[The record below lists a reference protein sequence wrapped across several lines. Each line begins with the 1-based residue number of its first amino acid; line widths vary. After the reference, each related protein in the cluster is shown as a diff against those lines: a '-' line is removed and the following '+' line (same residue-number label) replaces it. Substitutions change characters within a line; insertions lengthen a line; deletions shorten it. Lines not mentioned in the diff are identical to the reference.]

1 MMKSFKANAAV
12 LGSAVLV
19 FALGSGTGIAEVAK
33 GTENAASSGSAAKA
47 PEREFIPGADRMTS
61 AERDTY
67 RRRMAEAGTPDERT
81 RIRAEYAK
89 AADAKAADAKA
100 ADTRAADA
108 PAPAPK
114 LVGDPAR
121 GAALHQGCFG
131 CHGIE
136 RYMAPVTYALATFTD
151 SVLRASG
158 LSDLPPVEPKRFK
171 GRATSLSAVREGVI
185 RRNEFLAPKMTPQE
199 IEDVVAY
206 LNASYY
212 KFPQ

>member
-1 MMKSFKANAAV
+1 MKSFKANAAV
-12 LGSAVLV
+12 LGSAMLL
-19 FALGSGTGIAEVAK
+19 FALGSGTVTAQVAK
-33 GTENAASSGSAAKA
+33 GRDQATSAENPAAKA
-47 PEREFIPGADRMTS
+47 PERELIPGADRMTS

-67 RRRMAEAGTPDERT
+67 RRRMAEAATPEEKAK
-81 RIRAEYAK
+81 IRAEYAK
-89 AADAKAADAKA
+89 AAEAKAVDTKA
-100 ADTRAADA
+100 VDK

-121 GAALHQGCFG
+121 GATLHQGCFG

-136 RYMAPVTYALATFTD
+136 RYVAPVTYVLATFTD

-158 LSDLPPVEPKRFK
+158 LSDLPPVEPKRFRGK
-171 GRATSLSAVREGVI
+171 ATSLAALREGVI
-185 RRNEFLAPKMTPQE
+185 RRNEFLNPKMTPQE

-206 LNASYY
+206 LNATYY

>member
-1 MMKSFKANAAV
+1 MKSFKVNAAV
-12 LGSAVLV
+12 LGSAILL
-19 FALGSGTGIAEVAK
+19 FALGSGTVTAQVTK
-33 GTENAASSGSAAKA
+33 GTDKATSAGSSAAKA
-47 PEREFIPGADRMTS
+47 PERELIPGAERMTS

-67 RRRMAEAGTPDERT
+67 RRRMAEAATPEEKA
-81 RIRAEYAK
+81 RIRAEYV
-89 AADAKAADAKA
+89 KAADAKA
-100 ADTRAADA
+100 ADTKAADT

-121 GAALHQGCFG
+121 GAKLHQGCFG

-136 RYMAPVTYALATFTD
+136 RYVAPVTYVLATFTD

-171 GRATSLSAVREGVI
+171 GKAASLTALREGVI
-185 RRNEFLAPKMTPQE
+185 RRNEFLNPKMTPQE

-206 LNASYY
+206 LNATYY

>member
-1 MMKSFKANAAV
+1 MVSFKVNVAV
-12 LGSAVLV
+12 LGSALAMLV
-19 FALGSGTGIAEVAK
+19 VGLGGAIVQEAQGAEKTAS
-33 GTENAASSGSAAKA
+33 AASTAATA
-47 PEREFIPGADRMTS
+47 DEREVIPGADAMTS

-67 RRRMAEAGTPDERT
+67 RRRMAAAATPEEKA

-89 AADAKAADAKA
+89 AQKAA
-100 ADTRAADA
+100 A
-108 PAPAPK
+108 PASA

-121 GAALHQGCFG
+121 GARLHRGCFG

-136 RYMAPVTYALATFTD
+136 RYVAPVTYATATFMD

-158 LSDLPPVEPKRFK
+158 LSDLPPAEPTRFK
-171 GRATSLSAVREGVI
+171 GRIKSLAALRDGVT
-185 RRNEFLAPKMTPQE
+185 RRNDYLNPKMTPQE

-206 LNASYY
+206 LNVTYY